1 MLTTKQKVWLASRA
15 YDVVSLGRRAVGQGN
30 IATVS
35 RGGLRWRLDLSEGID
50 FAIYLLAAFEG
61 STVATL
67 QKLVKPGD
75 AVFDIGANIGGHTLG
90 MARSVGPGGKVYAFE
105 PADFAFEKLKTNLA
119 LNPELNERTY
129 PQQILLAASASE
141 GRESEIYASWPLE
154 TKEAVHPKH
163 RGALVTTKGA
173 VVDTLDDFT
182 ERTGIERL
190 NLIKMDVDGNEL
202 PVLQGGLN
210 VLKRFRPILVME
222 LSPYVHREHHH
233 DFGVFVELLR
243 EAGYSLQDADKWK
256 PLPMDAAKLDEMISD
271 GASINAIGSPLQPV
285 NDQK

>member
-1 MLTTKQKVWLASRA
+1 
-15 YDVVSLGRRAVGQGN
+15 
-30 IATVS
+30 
-35 RGGLRWRLDLSEGID
+35 
-50 FAIYLLAAFEG
+50 
-61 STVATL
+61 
-67 QKLVKPGD
+67 
-75 AVFDIGANIGGHTLG
+75 
-90 MARSVGPGGKVYAFE
+90 
-105 PADFAFEKLKTNLA
+105 

-141 GRESEIYASWPLE
+141 DRESEIYASWPLE

-202 PVLQGGLN
+202 PVLQGGVN